1 MTPQDQTKKYNRLVE
16 LGNNINQYPY
26 DENEQSEYLNL
37 YKELRDSGMTADEIG
52 GSYPSPEDFTTY
64 LAAKQKAI
72 PRKNNGASTQMP
84 PKVSADSL
92 AQPAPQQLAQKQEPP
107 LQPSKVKVATQKTTQ
122 PPQPVSQAWAENA
135 TPHYKSEAD
144 IDARLTKMLMDD
156 AKADKEFDEK
166 RLQRQMAAR
175 SLSDM
180 GAVFSDMI
188 KASQGA
194 KVGPREIEQHY
205 QRLDDN
211 TRKVYDIY
219 RARMDALRRMAAD
232 GERADLHRRQALADK
247 DDERQWQMS
256 LWERQ
261 RKAREAEAEKERKAR
276 LRIANIN
283 HSYGAGN
290 RKPDDE
296 YFIDFGNGESKDYK
310 NNSKEGKNVYAA
322 ICQYL
327 LENNLIP
334 EDALMDKDGNIVPVK
349 TQAQADLL
357 VRMYLPAAMQ
367 DPHVKSVIY
376 RMVMGRDKDFRDPLT
391 RSIEERGAVHQTPSW
406 QQYWLLPQ
414 QEEGTPANQTSTSS
428 GSLY

>member
-64 LAAKQKAI
+64 LAAKQRAI

-84 PKVSADSL
+84 PQVSAASL
-92 AQPAPQQLAQKQEPP
+92 AQPAPQQLTQKQEPP

-122 PPQPVSQAWAENA
+122 PPQPVSQAGAENP

-144 IDARLTKMLMDD
+144 IDARLTQMLIDE
-156 AKADKEFDEK
+156 AKADKEEDEK
-166 RLQRQMAAR
+166 RLHRQMAAR

-180 GAVFSDMI
+180 GGVFSDMI

-194 KVGPREIEQHY
+194 HVSPRDAEKHY

-211 TRKVYDIY
+211 MRKAYDLY
-219 RARMDALRRMAAD
+219 RTRMDLLRRQQADRDKARAAQAAAD
-232 GERADLHRRQALADK
+232 ARAKAQREFQA
-247 DDERQWQMS
+247 DEA
-256 LWERQ
+256 EKA
-261 RKAREAEAEKERKAR
+261 RKAREAEAERDRKAR
-276 LRIANIN
+276 LRIASITHN
-283 HSYGAGN
+283 YGGGN
-290 RKPDDE
+290 RKPEDE
-296 YFIDFGNGESKDYK
+296 YFIDFGNGETKDYK
-310 NNSKEGKNVYAA
+310 ENTKEGRNVFAA

-327 LENNLIP
+327 LSNNLIP
-334 EDALMDKDGNIVPVK
+334 EDALMDKDGNILPVK
-349 TQAQADLL
+349 NQAQADLL
-357 VRMYLPAAMQ
+357 VRMYLPSAME
-367 DPHVKSVIY
+367 DPHVKSAIY
-376 RMVMGRDKDFRDPLT
+376 KIVMGRDKDFRDPLT
-391 RSIEERGAVHQTPSW
+391 RSIEGQRQ
-406 QQYWLLPQ
+406 PQ
-414 QEEGTPANQTSTSS
+414 QGRPAWDMTTPPPAGATQQNRTTSS